1 LDYQTAL
8 QYLYGLTDYEKER
21 IVRYDPETLNLSR
34 VQRVLARLGDP
45 HRSFASV
52 HVAGT
57 KGKGSVAAMCASVLR
72 SAGLW
77 TGLYT
82 SPHLHSFRERIQ
94 VNGEPIA
101 PGTLATLVEGCRP
114 IFDAEP
120 GLTTFE
126 AVTALTFTY
135 FARRAVDFAVFEVGL
150 GGRLDATNVI
160 MPQVAV
166 ITSLSFDHTY
176 LLGDTLADIA
186 REKAGIIKPGVPTV
200 CAPQET
206 EALDVIQ
213 EICDER
219 GAPLTLIG
227 RDWTWQPLPSL
238 PAYAAMGDLSPGL
251 KGQSFELHSTQNSS
265 TLQGTYTVSLLGR
278 HQLNNAA
285 VTIAALDLLVRGGV
299 PLHPHHLRQ
308 GLADVQWPG
317 RFEILRQDPPLVV
330 DCAHNA
336 DSISKLVATLEGWFP
351 GRRWT
356 FILGTSS
363 DKDVPGMLRA
373 LAPRIDRL
381 LATQSRHA
389 RALPSQKVAQ
399 LARETLPSA
408 GAPFAEIS
416 VTSDVAS
423 ALSLVLRGDEAQHGS
438 LPGPSA
444 AQQRQAICVTGS
456 IFVVADAREAW
467 ARYTGRPL
475 PETDAPIGQTPLAP
489 GHDEAILAYAE
500 IR

>member
-8 QYLYGLTDYEKER
+8 GYLYGLTDYEKER

-45 HRSFASV
+45 QQRFASV

-57 KGKGSVAAMCASVLR
+57 KGKGSVAAMIASVLR
-72 SAGLW
+72 SAGLR

-101 PGTLATLVEGCRP
+101 PETMTALVEGCRP
-114 IFDAEP
+114 MFDAEP

-126 AVTALTFTY
+126 AATALTFTY
-135 FARRAVDFAVFEVGL
+135 FARRGLDFAVVEVGL

-160 MPQVAV
+160 TPQVAV

-200 CAPQET
+200 CAPQEA

-213 EICDER
+213 KVCVER
-219 GAPLTLIG
+219 RAPLTLVG
-227 RDWTWQPLPSL
+227 RDWTWQALPSL
-238 PAYAAMGDLSPGL
+238 PAHAVMKELSPGL
-251 KGQSFELHSTQNSS
+251 NGQSFELTSAQNNSA
-265 TLQGTYTVSLLGR
+265 LQGRHTISLLGR

-285 VTIAALDLLVRGGV
+285 VAIATLDLLARGGV

-317 RFEILRQDPPLVV
+317 RFEILRQAPPLVV

-336 DSISKLVATLEGWFP
+336 DSVSKLVAALEEWFP

-356 FILGTSS
+356 FILGASS

-373 LAPRIDRL
+373 LAPRIDHL
-381 LATQSRHA
+381 LTTQSRHA
-389 RALPSQKVAQ
+389 RAMPSQKLAELAQ
-399 LARETLPSA
+399 EALPSA
-408 GAPFAEIS
+408 GAPLAR
-416 VTSDVAS
+416 VTATSDVAS
-423 ALSLVLRGDEAQHGS
+423 ALDLALRGDEAQHSS
-438 LPGPSA
+438 LSDLSFTE
-444 AQQRQAICVTGS
+444 QRQAICVTGS
-456 IFVVADAREAW
+456 IFAVADAREAW

-475 PETDAPIGQTPLAP
+475 PETDDPMGQAELVP
-489 GHDEAILAYAE
+489 GQDEVVQAQAR